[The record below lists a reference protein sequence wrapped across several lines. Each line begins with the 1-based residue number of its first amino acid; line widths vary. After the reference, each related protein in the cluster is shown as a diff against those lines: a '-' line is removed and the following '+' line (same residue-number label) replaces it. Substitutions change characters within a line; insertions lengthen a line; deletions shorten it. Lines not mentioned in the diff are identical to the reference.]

1 MPTQHFLVSY
11 SWTETRQYEDDNY
24 AARCCRMYET
34 DTELCEGML
43 INDRV
48 TAAGK
53 LLGPFIHLRKILNLL
68 FKWTAHLICQ
78 LSEDNFS
85 IALSISFKSS
95 TWACTLALF
104 MCTTT
109 SFHQSILARLFIPC
123 WGLPSS
129 SISVLSVYL
138 FLSSILERFPFP
150 WDAVRNKQRYK
161 YNIAW

>member
-24 AARCCRMYET
+24 AARCCRMYES

-53 LLGPFIHLRKILNLL
+53 QLGPFVHLRKIHNLL
-68 FKWTAHLICQ
+68 FKWAAHLICQ

-85 IALSISFKSS
+85 IALSISFRSS
-95 TWACTLALF
+95 TWACI
-104 MCTTT
+104 T

-138 FLSSILERFPFP
+138 FLSSILKRFPFP

-161 YNIAW
+161 FISLGRCFPSWQ